1 MTAKIT
7 ASPYDYHDLLQ
18 KVSKAGKDL
27 FGRDFVIEDVDKPVV
42 TRLLCYFLKDEP
54 IAESEGISLRKGLLL
69 MGPVGCGKTALMK
82 IMSNYCSFS
91 DRPSFRACHEIVSDF
106 NNKGYES
113 LNQYTKHSFFSYTAV
128 PRVYCFDD
136 LGAERTG
143 YHYGCSL
150 NVMTDILLSRYNHF
164 VSRGMLTHLTT
175 SMTSTELEEMYGKR
189 ICSRIREM
197 FNQIKFNNVSRDK
210 RQ

>member
-1 MTAKIT
+1 MTTKIT

-18 KVSKAGKDL
+18 RVSKTGKDL

-42 TRLLCYFLKDEP
+42 TRLLCYFLKDEA
-54 IAESEGISLRKGLLL
+54 IAAAEGISLRKGVLL

-82 IMSNYCSFS
+82 IMSNYCSS
-91 DRPSFRACHEIVSDF
+91 AERPVFRACNEVVFDF

-113 LNQYTKHSFFSYTAV
+113 LNQYTKNSFFSYSSV

-136 LGAERTG
+136 LGAEAMG
-143 YHYGCSL
+143 YHFGSSS
-150 NVMTDILLSRYNHF
+150 NVLTEILLSRYNHF

-175 SMTSTELEEMYGKR
+175 SMTSTELEGIYGKS

-197 FNQIKFNNVSRDK
+197 FNQIKFNNASRDK